1 MVNSRFKKEYSFKEV
16 YEKYKNKN
24 INEKL

>member
-16 YEKYKNKN
+16 YKKYKNKN